1 MQAPMPAAPETRSP
15 SSPTLGDAQLLR
27 YARQLLLPE
36 IDIAGQTKLLESRA
50 LVLGMG
56 GLGSPVAMYL
66 ATSGVGELVIA
77 DPDRVELSN
86 LQRQIAHTT
95 DSIGENKAASARRML
110 KALNP
115 EVQVTVIE
123 RKLDEAQARL
133 EAARADVVIDC
144 TDNFEARF
152 AINRACAAAGK
163 PLVSG
168 AVVRMEGQVSVF
180 RLDRP
185 ESPCYAC
192 LYAEGTE
199 AAMACAEF
207 GVLGSVAGIIGCV
220 QATEAVKVLLDIG
233 EPLVGRL
240 LLLDA
245 RTMNWQ
251 TIRLTRDPDCPVC
264 SGRKRG

>member
-1 MQAPMPAAPETRSP
+1 MPAAPKTRSP
-15 SSPTLGDAQLLR
+15 SASSLTDAQLLR

-36 IDIAGQTKLLESRA
+36 IDIEGQTRLLNSRA
-50 LVLGMG
+50 LVFGMG

-95 DSIGENKAASARRML
+95 ESIGENKAASARRML
-110 KALNP
+110 GALNP
-115 EVQVTVIE
+115 EVRVTAIE
-123 RKLDEAQARL
+123 RKLDAVQARR
-133 EAARADVVIDC
+133 EVERADVVIDC

-152 AINRACAAAGK
+152 TINRACVAARK

-180 RLDRP
+180 RLDKP

-192 LYAEGTE
+192 LYAEGSE
-199 AAMACAEF
+199 APMACAEF
-207 GVLGSVAGIIGCV
+207 GVLGAVAGIIGCV
-220 QATEAVKVLLDIG
+220 QATEAVKLLLNIG

-251 TIRLTRDPDCPVC
+251 TIRLTRDPECPAC
-264 SGRKRG
+264 SGRDRR

>member
-1 MQAPMPAAPETRSP
+1 MQVSQL
-15 SSPTLGDAQLLR
+15 SDAQLLR

-36 IDIAGQTKLLESRA
+36 IDIEGQTRLLNSRA
-50 LVLGMG
+50 LVFGMG

-66 ATSGVGELVIA
+66 ATSGVGELVIT

-95 DSIGENKAASARRML
+95 ASIGENKAASARRML
-110 KALNP
+110 AALNP
-115 EVQVTVIE
+115 EVRVTAVE
-123 RKLDEAQARL
+123 CKFTEAQARREIEL
-133 EAARADVVIDC
+133 ADVVIDC

-152 AINRACAAAGK
+152 AINRACVAAGK

-180 RLDRP
+180 RLDRS

-207 GVLGSVAGIIGCV
+207 GVLGAVAGIIGCV

-240 LLLDA
+240 LMLDA
-245 RTMNWQ
+245 RSMNWQ
-251 TIRLTRDPDCPVC
+251 TIKLSRDPECPVC
-264 SGRKRG
+264 SGRSAP

>member
-1 MQAPMPAAPETRSP
+1 L
-15 SSPTLGDAQLLR
+15 LGDAQLLR
-27 YARQLLLPE
+27 YARQLLLAE

-50 LVLGMG
+50 LVFGIG

-66 ATSGVGELVIA
+66 ASSGVGELVLA

-95 DSIGENKAASARRML
+95 QSIGENKAASARRML
-110 KALNP
+110 AALNP
-115 EVQVTVIE
+115 EVRVTAIE
-123 RKLDEAQARL
+123 RRLDPEQARR
-133 EAARADVVIDC
+133 EVERADVVIDC

-152 AINRACAAAGK
+152 AINRACVAARK

-180 RLDRP
+180 RLDQP
-185 ESPCYAC
+185 DSPCYAC
-192 LYAEGTE
+192 LYAEGSD

-220 QATEAVKVLLDIG
+220 QATEAVKVLLGIG

-245 RTMNWQ
+245 RPMSWQ
-251 TIRLTRDPDCPVC
+251 TIRLSRDPVCPVC
-264 SGRKRG
+264 SGRTRT